1 MALAEDLRALRDRA
15 LADLDSAHDYYIHTR
30 TAWRLVRKIVA
41 AGHTFTV
48 RNMATA
54 TVTTQADLAAKA
66 RGYVAKQ
73 VTEATFQQ
81 FVSLFENFFFDL
93 LRLWLTA
100 YPQSLGGKR
109 IEFKTVLDAPD
120 KDAITQLVVDKEL
133 L

>member
-1 MALAEDLRALRDRA
+1 MALAEDLRALRDRV
-15 LADLDSAHDYYIHTR
+15 LANLDSAHDYYTDTR
-30 TAWRLVRKIVA
+30 TAWRLVRKVIA

-48 RNMATA
+48 RNMTTG
-54 TVTTQADLAAKA
+54 TVTTQVDLATRA

-81 FVSLFENFFFDL
+81 FVSLFETFFDL

-100 YPQSLGGKR
+100 YPRSLGGKR

-120 KDAITQLVVDKEL
+120 KDAITQLVVDKE
-133 L
+133 